1 MSERGLD
8 AKIVDMAKELQGFT
22 VEMRRD
28 FHKHPETK
36 FEEQRTSEIVENFLR
51 DCGYATQRTAGTGV
65 IGILECNTGKAKS
78 TVALR
83 ADMDA
88 LNVEEQNDVS
98 YKSTIPGK
106 MHACGHDAHTAMLM
120 SAAKIISSLKD
131 HLVGTVKLVFQP
143 GEEGGAGAKK
153 VMDEGHLNDVD
164 AIFGIH
170 VWVELPSG
178 VLATRKGPMMASS
191 DGFEICI
198 TGKGGHAAHPH
209 LTNDPTA
216 PAADIYNAFHKLIS
230 RAVNPFFPAVITLPQ
245 LEASNGY
252 NVIPDSVKMR
262 GTLRTFDS
270 DLRNKLMDHMRSI
283 TEHYAKGWGCN
294 SSFELFRAP
303 YPPLINNPDLVDF
316 VTEALCMLGP
326 VAEAEM
332 TMGGEDFAFYT
343 QKIPGAFLQLGIGNK
358 EKNVIFP
365 HHHPKFDID
374 EDVLWKGVAAYALIA
389 YKYNM
394 LS

>member
-1 MSERGLD
+1 MSEHGLD

-51 DCGYATQRTAGTGV
+51 DCGYATQRAAGTGV

-88 LNVEEQNDVS
+88 LNVEEQTDVS
-98 YKSTIPGK
+98 YKSTIHGK

-191 DGFEICI
+191 DGLRYASRERVGTQHI
-198 TGKGGHAAHPH
+198 
-209 LTNDPTA
+209 
-216 PAADIYNAFHKLIS
+216 LI
-230 RAVNPFFPAVITLPQ
+230 
-245 LEASNGY
+245 
-252 NVIPDSVKMR
+252 
-262 GTLRTFDS
+262 
-270 DLRNKLMDHMRSI
+270 
-283 TEHYAKGWGCN
+283 
-294 SSFELFRAP
+294 
-303 YPPLINNPDLVDF
+303 
-316 VTEALCMLGP
+316 
-326 VAEAEM
+326 
-332 TMGGEDFAFYT
+332 
-343 QKIPGAFLQLGIGNK
+343 
-358 EKNVIFP
+358 
-365 HHHPKFDID
+365 
-374 EDVLWKGVAAYALIA
+374 
-389 YKYNM
+389 
-394 LS
+394 